1 MIKTRPVYIGLAL
14 ALLAATSASIIKAV
28 QLSAREAAYFRGSLP
43 ESGADDEDECRT
55 CPCETTARA
64 AYQPA
69 GALVSPY
76 EASAVPEVKRDS
88 LATFVLLVSVDGL
101 RADAVYPRTSILGR
115 IATEGSRARNAWT
128 IPESVTLPAHASMIS
143 GVGVKKH
150 GVGFNFFRLGWTRPG
165 FPTIFDAVHAAG
177 LSTAMFIGKQKLQ
190 LLDEV
195 GSVDRIEY
203 GKSPCFH
210 ITKLAVPYIR
220 TAPPG
225 VAFVHLPD
233 LDSAGHRYGWLS
245 PKYLAAMYRIEG
257 CVRQLVEAV
266 ERRGDLSRFLLIVT
280 SDHGGHD
287 TVHGTL
293 SREDRHIPWI
303 VWGGAAVHGA
313 ELQRPVS
320 ITDTAATILY
330 ALGLDQ
336 TPEIEGKP
344 VFELLAPQ
352 GAINESAPFYAEK

>member
-1 MIKTRPVYIGLAL
+1 MLAL
-14 ALLAATSASIIKAV
+14 IAATSVSIINTV
-28 QLSAREAAYFRGSLP
+28 QLSSREPAYTRWSVLDRRV
-43 ESGADDEDECRT
+43 DDADECRT
-55 CPCETTARA
+55 CPCEITPRA
-64 AYQPA
+64 SYQPV
-69 GALVSPY
+69 GALVSPQ
-76 EASAVPEVKRDS
+76 ESDGVPEVHRKS

-150 GVGFNFFRLGWTRPG
+150 GVGYNFFRLGWTRPG
-165 FPTIFDAVHAAG
+165 FPTIFDAARAAG

-190 LLDEV
+190 LLDEA

-210 ITKLAVPYIR
+210 ITKLAVPYLR

-225 VAFVHLPD
+225 IAFVHLPD

-245 PKYLAAMYRIEG
+245 PKYLTAMYRIEG

-266 ERRGDLSRFLLIVT
+266 ERRVNLSRFLLIVT
-280 SDHGGHD
+280 ADHGGHD

-293 SREDRHIPWI
+293 SREDRLIPWI

-313 ELQRPVS
+313 ELQRPVR

-336 TPEIEGKP
+336 TPGIEGKP
-344 VFELLAPQ
+344 VFELLAPKD
-352 GAINESAPFYAEK
+352 GTNESSPFHAQK